1 MVSFR
6 GKKKAWATPRSVSF
20 RGLIQNFRRASSP
33 LSNAE
38 SPPPG
43 LSKRGSTWVNCN
55 WRVQT
60 THVHVSSRCL
70 AKVFFRPSISLGQPW
85 AAFFCS
91 FGYLLADHIVVRT
104 YYFYHYITDT
114 FVHRSSIVYDTKYL
128 HTNSTTIKLDI
139 SFFENSSKFPFR
151 LHVRSLLA

>member
-60 THVHVSSRCL
+60 THV
-70 AKVFFRPSISLGQPW
+70 QPW
-85 AAFFCS
+85 AALGCFF
-91 FGYLLADHIVVRT
+91 LLIW
-104 YYFYHYITDT
+104 
-114 FVHRSSIVYDTKYL
+114 
-128 HTNSTTIKLDI
+128 I
-139 SFFENSSKFPFR
+139 S
-151 LHVRSLLA
+151 VG

>member
-1 MVSFR
+1 MR
-6 GKKKAWATPRSVSF
+6 
-20 RGLIQNFRRASSP
+20 
-33 LSNAE
+33 

-60 THVHVSSRCL
+60 THVHVSSQCL
-70 AKVFFRPSISLGQPW
+70 AKVFFRRSISLGQPW

-139 SFFENSSKFPFR
+139 SFFENSSRNFPFVSM
-151 LHVRSLLA
+151 LEVCWPNDANKESEYTATTFSAISKVSV